1 MENWPHY
8 FKVAGSRAAAAAD
21 TVRVSK
27 DEKVLD

>member
-8 FKVAGSRAAAAAD
+8 SNTAGSRAAAAAG

-27 DEKVLD
+27 DEKVHD